1 MAKIPKAI
9 LGNQTAN
16 IGGILDFSANTPKI
30 LSKKTKHY
38 PSDQIAQNCDQDDR
52 RPEPAPRRA
61 TPPDRGVAHSVRSWT
76 PAPRL
81 SRDPF
86 EAA

>member
-30 LSKKTKHY
+30 LSKKTNAKASAI
-38 PSDQIAQNCDQDDR
+38 PIAKLVPIPPLR
-52 RPEPAPRRA
+52 FIEETA
-61 TPPDRGVAHSVRSWT
+61 TAIIVSINAETGILYFLYKT
-76 PAPRL
+76 TK
-81 SRDPF
+81 
-86 EAA
+86 